1 MGKLRILEMQRK
13 GEFGVAVEIGKRD
26 LKVKY
31 IRQQVVAQGVPED
44 EAGIIAA
51 LTYP

>member
-1 MGKLRILEMQRK
+1 MGKLRILEMQRR
-13 GEFGVAVEIGKRD
+13 GEFGMAEEIKKSD
-26 LKVKY
+26 LRAKY

-44 EAGIIAA
+44 EAEIIAA